1 MFFDHG
7 LDVNLK
13 FKADEH
19 KKRSPIHY
27 AAISGSLNC
36 LLALISQGADVDP
49 IDEEGRTPIS
59 LAIEH
64 NKLTCVRGLIELGAD
79 IE

>member
-1 MFFDHG
+1 MLIQEIREDCDEKVNLFFDHG

-27 AAISGSLNC
+27 AAISGSLNT
-36 LLALISQGADVDP
+36 LLALIS
-49 IDEEGRTPIS
+49 
-59 LAIEH
+59 
-64 NKLTCVRGLIELGAD
+64 
-79 IE
+79 